1 MSRALKIHLFAFLF
15 FLLSPHILYQ
25 FLFTTPIGNDFLII
39 QPYPLLRFLAYLQED
54 CFILWN
60 PGLFGGISESCFWAI
75 NQVLFP
81 ITCLYSLFLAAYEG
95 QILFLFLHFKLFA
108 MGLGGYFAFLFFAE
122 VSRSWIAAGMGGLIF
137 IFNFRMLDN
146 LRYGVSVEI
155 LVLLPL
161 VLWLLERM
169 IQRGSPV
176 YASFYAFV
184 LGSIFLAGH
193 PQHGI
198 YNVLLITAY
207 FFFREL
213 FFKTPTIPISTYLKT
228 RRNVWLLFGGFSFF
242 AFCLASPLLLTVR
255 NDVFP
260 FLYQRTLGNFTDTH
274 KMGGTSL
281 LMNFCFPWL
290 ADVHSGFYSAMGTTL
305 LMLFACVALYK
316 EKLPRDT
323 RYFLI
328 FFLSFFVFALLYS
341 LGSSAYVSTLT
352 QILVPPLKFT
362 RAHGRIM
369 GAGVFCLSGIVVFF
383 IQWLESALTQHQKPS
398 FSFFKLGISFFCGTL
413 FFCILFLS
421 VALIGCFYW
430 NIYDILYLETLPEI
444 ATRFLM
450 ILPLI
455 FDEYTPVFI
464 AIDPQMILIQ
474 FVAFVVFTGLT
485 IALLQKILSEN
496 PKIRLLSY
504 AGLTLLLLIE
514 TSFYHRKG
522 TWILPKYPRFMSST
536 EFLGL
541 DTYHNRIHPSHLFFY
556 EPGLSSV
563 FWSEGEV
570 NFNVPHS
577 LLDFIDCGGD
587 SATTLYEDLKE
598 GKLFVP
604 QEYQIVSEM
613 KTALAG
619 KELRKC
625 CVIEA
630 TEAERTHLKE
640 FFKEVSPS
648 ESVQNSDWSY
658 RSLQTTE
665 KVTLQVIHYT
675 PNEIRFRVQT
685 QAPIVVNYLDLYH
698 PNFIA
703 EIDGNETQVL
713 KTYGTFKGV
722 LVPPGEHVVLIQ
734 YYPKVFFYSVRVALL
749 STAFLFLILFFS
761 LLKSVLPRNKRFFGI
776 LLLVLFS
783 FILAVLGVYA
793 DRTLYR
799 LSYPPKTIQYSH

>member
-1 MSRALKIHLFAFLF
+1 MSHAVKIHLFAFIF
-15 FLLSPHILYQ
+15 FLGSPHILYQ
-25 FLFTTPIGNDFLII
+25 FLFTTPLGNDFLIN
-39 QPYPLLRFLAYLQED
+39 QPYSLLRFLAYLQEN
-54 CFILWN
+54 CFVLWN
-60 PGLFGGISESCFWAI
+60 IFGGTSESYCWAF
-75 NQVLFP
+75 NQALLPSTWLYFLFP
-81 ITCLYSLFLAAYEG
+81 EAYQG
-95 QILFLFLHFKLFA
+95 QLLPLFLHFKLFA
-108 MGLGGYFAFLFFAE
+108 MGFGGYFAFLFFVE
-122 VSRSWIAAGMGGLIF
+122 VSRSWIAAGMGGLVF
-137 IFNFRMLDN
+137 LFNFRMLDN
-146 LRYGVSVEI
+146 LRYGSPVET

-161 VLWLLERM
+161 VLWCLEKMLR
-169 IQRGSPV
+169 QGSLISG
-176 YASFYAFV
+176 AFYAFG
-184 LGSIFLAGH
+184 LGAMFLGGYS

-207 FFFREL
+207 FFFRES
-213 FFKTPTIPISTYLKT
+213 FFKEKNTPLLLHYWK
-228 RRNVWLLFGGFSFF
+228 RRRQGFCFLLFSFL
-242 AFCLASPLLLTVR
+242 AFCLTSPLLLTILSDLV
-255 NDVFP
+255 P
-260 FLYQRTLGNFTDTH
+260 FLYQRTLADFNWTDTY

-281 LMNFCFPWL
+281 LTNFCFPWL

-496 PKIRLLSY
+496 PKVRVLSY
-504 AGLTLLLLIE
+504 ASLALLLLIE

-522 TWILPKYPRFMSST
+522 TWKLPQYPQFMSST
-536 EFLGL
+536 EFLKL
-541 DTYHNRIHPSHLFFY
+541 DTYHQRIFPPFFSEYFLY
-556 EPGLSSV
+556 EYFDRNGQ
-563 FWSEGEV
+563 
-570 NFNVPHS
+570 FNSNIPRS
-577 LLDFIDCGGD
+577 LLEFFLSGKD
-587 SATTLYEDLKE
+587 SAKKLYEDLKQ

-799 LSYPPKTIQYSH
+799 LSYPPKTIQYSL